1 MNGDAPQGGSPND
14 AGRTN
19 ISHRILVS
27 SLCCLTLSLV
37 KSNPDLSEETKDKIT
52 LQILSDAHHPA
63 IGKSLFHFFSLLL
76 VLFVYALFLER
87 FGVRKSIIFLLKSSN
102 ISDYSSVSFE
112 KLWRILLA
120 LRVFKIKKI
129 PCFVEFT
136 EWAIWGYLTCF
147 LSLNGEI

>member
-37 KSNPDLSEETKDKIT
+37 KSNPDLSEETKDKIA

-63 IGKSLFHFFSLLL
+63 IGKSLFHFCSLLL

-102 ISDYSSVSFE
+102 INDYSSVSFE
-112 KLWRILLA
+112 KL
-120 LRVFKIKKI
+120 
-129 PCFVEFT
+129 
-136 EWAIWGYLTCF
+136 
-147 LSLNGEI
+147 